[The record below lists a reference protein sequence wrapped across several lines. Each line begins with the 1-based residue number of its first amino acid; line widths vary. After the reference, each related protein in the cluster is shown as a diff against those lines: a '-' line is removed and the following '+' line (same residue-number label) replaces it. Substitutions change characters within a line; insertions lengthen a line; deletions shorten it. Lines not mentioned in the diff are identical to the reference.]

1 MSGKSGHGSP
11 VLSPFSVVLS
21 VYMWPIGNRKFMYA
35 STSHIVFRVD
45 MCTLRDISSML
56 SSYSP
61 SNNIGDSN
69 YSPDNEVLKLVH
81 SDDDLR
87 LRPSLLSRT
96 CDRTIFDVEV
106 SVEIVVHD
114 ISAQSFSWTYR
125 YPRNVNR
132 LQLKVME
139 QPLLT
144 D

>member
-1 MSGKSGHGSP
+1 
-11 VLSPFSVVLS
+11 
-21 VYMWPIGNRKFMYA
+21 MWPIGNRKFMYA

-69 YSPDNEVLKLVH
+69 YSPDNEALKLVH

-96 CDRTIFDVEV
+96 CDRTI
-106 SVEIVVHD
+106 
-114 ISAQSFSWTYR
+114 
-125 YPRNVNR
+125 
-132 LQLKVME
+132 LMLKCQLK
-139 QPLLT
+139 LLSMT
-144 D
+144 LVHSHSLGHIAILEMSIGYN